1 MSQNQNSFGKGREE
15 DFAEASLVYVLRAF
29 EEQVE
34 EDASKVWAYL
44 PGHTK
49 AHLRRMMA
57 KEQLL
62 AGEPLC

>member
-1 MSQNQNSFGKGREE
+1 MPQVKNSFREDSQE

-34 EDASKVWAYL
+34 EDAVKVWKLL
-44 PGHTK
+44 PSHTK

-57 KEQLL
+57 LESLR
-62 AGEPLC
+62 AGEEI